1 MQLLTPFVKKFKT
14 EKNYYIYDVN
24 SNKILQVNE
33 TVFDIVDYID
43 RKKEEILKKYKHK
56 YSISNI
62 NKNLELIN
70 RAKTRD
76 RILSTNRPNIS
87 FGYKSMNDIKCAL
100 NSNLSH
106 LVLELTERCNQS
118 CKYCGVSGKY
128 SHIRANGKKDMS
140 FETAKKA
147 IDFFMI
153 RSKKKLSIGFYG
165 GEPLL
170 RFDFIKEV
178 IEYVKDKKPK
188 EYEFTFTTNGTLFK
202 EKMIKYFSKNNVS
215 ILISLDGPKH
225 IHNRYRV
232 FKNGRGTFNAILN
245 NLKKI
250 KKISPEFFTNKISY
264 NAVLAPPY
272 DFESIED
279 FFYKSPFFELRQDHI
294 LYSAVDTHETTFF
307 DDFKLEDD
315 ERKIHKE
322 ILKLRNRYKNALIKG
337 TYNDLT
343 IEKQLFN
350 KDFSRINNRPMDLI
364 SNEFAPQGT
373 CFPGTRKLFVNVDGN
388 FYMCERVNSN
398 YAIGN
403 VNYGFSYKRIYNFF
417 KKYEELFKDCKYC
430 WALRLCM
437 KCFNNIRNGDSFSEA
452 RKEKLCIN
460 SLDKIENNLLDF
472 CEIRE
477 TNAEAFKPF
486 KNIVYG

>member
-1 MQLLTPFVKKFKT
+1 MQASTPFIKKFKT

-33 TVFDIVDYID
+33 TVFDIVDYING
-43 RKKEEILKKYKHK
+43 KKEEIFKKFNHK
-56 YSISNI
+56 YSIHNI
-62 NKNLELIN
+62 NKNLQLTN

-76 RILSTNRPNIS
+76 RILSPNRPNIS
-87 FGYKSMNDIKCAL
+87 FGYKSINDIKCAS

-118 CKYCGVSGKY
+118 CKYCGFSGRY
-128 SHIRANGKKDMS
+128 SHIRAHGKKDMS
-140 FETAKKA
+140 FKTAKKA
-147 IDFFMI
+147 IDFFI
-153 RSKKKLSIGFYG
+153 KRSKKKLSIGFYG

-170 RFDFIKEV
+170 RFDFIKEI
-178 IEYVKDKKPK
+178 IEYVKDKKQT
-188 EYEFTFTTNGTLFK
+188 EYEFNFTTNGTLFR
-202 EKMIKYFSKNNVS
+202 EEMIRYFSKNNVL

-232 FKNGRGTFNAILN
+232 FKNGKGTYNAISN

-250 KKISPEFFTNKISY
+250 KKICPDFFTNNISY
-264 NAVLAPPY
+264 NVVLAPPY

-279 FFYKSPFFELRQDHI
+279 FFYKNPLFELRQDHI
-294 LYSAVDTHETTFF
+294 LYSVVDPHKTTFF
-307 DDFKLEDD
+307 NDFNLEDD
-315 ERKIHKE
+315 EKKINKE
-322 ILKLRNRYKNALIKG
+322 IGKLRNRYKNSLIEG
-337 TYNDLT
+337 NYNNLT

-364 SNEFAPQGT
+364 RDEFAPQGT

-398 YAIGN
+398 YSIGN
-403 VNYGFSYKRIYNFF
+403 VNHGFNHRRIYNFL
-417 KKYEELFKDCKYC
+417 KKYEEFFKDCKYC

-452 RKEKLCIN
+452 RKEKVCSNNLY
-460 SLDKIENNLLDF
+460 KIENNLLDY

-477 TNAEAFKPF
+477 KNAEAFKPF